1 MNNVRTE
8 DTQPYDIRLLESRVI
23 KPQSSNYPQNA
34 LHIFAEN
41 AIAKRHNLEMP
52 YSIEGNIF
60 TIPAKDQFPKSI
72 PCQRII
78 EVLNHNQSESGGYAE
93 VLDIKLNARVM
104 LTVNIDLQDRLVNGQ
119 LETVKCIHTDSER
132 NVSKIYIKFDD
143 SKDGLKRMNSDAF
156 GKQHLW
162 VPIEKT
168 EVDIKI
174 KSSKTS
180 SPVTKKTQ
188 YPLLLAWACTV
199 HKVQGL
205 SLTQVVVSF
214 QLLKQ
219 RPFNYGQIYVA
230 LGRVTTL
237 EGLYILGPFTE
248 DAITVNPLALVEY
261 SRMRSKSI
269 ASVKIFEDTHQEL
282 LIVTLL
288 NFRSLNEHVTDLVL
302 DERLTKSDI
311 ICLTETQLIPN

>member
-1 MNNVRTE
+1 M
-8 DTQPYDIRLLESRVI
+8 
-23 KPQSSNYPQNA
+23 
-34 LHIFAEN
+34 
-41 AIAKRHNLEMP
+41 
-52 YSIEGNIF
+52 
-60 TIPAKDQFPKSI
+60 
-72 PCQRII
+72 
-78 EVLNHNQSESGGYAE
+78 
-93 VLDIKLNARVM
+93 
-104 LTVNIDLQDRLVNGQ
+104 
-119 LETVKCIHTDSER
+119 
-132 NVSKIYIKFDD
+132 
-143 SKDGLKRMNSDAF
+143 
-156 GKQHLW
+156 
-162 VPIEKT
+162 
-168 EVDIKI
+168 
-174 KSSKTS
+174 
-180 SPVTKKTQ
+180 
-188 YPLLLAWACTV
+188 LLALACTV